1 MYYISD
7 YIKKVSYY
15 TMKYELTAGREI
27 LMSSEMAPTDDN
39 QIVFEPEWP
48 LGNMAWPHFEDIR
61 ELESNSP

>member
-1 MYYISD
+1 MKRTTANERQELLEQASMYYISD

-39 QIVFEPEWP
+39 QIVFEPE
-48 LGNMAWPHFEDIR
+48 
-61 ELESNSP
+61 